1 VPVEPA
7 PHSSPLIHPWF
18 GWALAP
24 DGQTRVTFVWEP
36 APGVP
41 GDRGRAKAAR
51 VDLTVLGDGDAVLFK
66 GLIAPTGPG
75 VIDDPGAEPSR
86 AVFDSSPGRLRVRM
100 SIEDAS
106 GKAIDSDVRSV
117 QVNDSH
123 KAVSLG
129 TPEVLRARNAR
140 EFRTVDQDPA
150 AVPVS
155 AREFRRT
162 EQILIRV
169 PAYGPEG
176 QTPVVTARLLARLG
190 QAMRELPVE
199 HAPDGVNHQ
208 IDVPLAGLAPGDYII
223 EVTAKSAAG
232 EVKDLVGFKVTS

>member
-1 VPVEPA
+1 
-7 PHSSPLIHPWF
+7 
-18 GWALAP
+18 
-24 DGQTRVTFVWEP
+24 
-36 APGVP
+36 
-41 GDRGRAKAAR
+41 
-51 VDLTVLGDGDAVLFK
+51 
-66 GLIAPTGPG
+66 
-75 VIDDPGAEPSR
+75 
-86 AVFDSSPGRLRVRM
+86 
-100 SIEDAS
+100 
-106 GKAIDSDVRSV
+106 
-117 QVNDSH
+117 
-123 KAVSLG
+123 VSLG